1 MSAVVC
7 TYIYIHAKYR
17 WHRLTASARSLS
29 KGVLVPDD
37 RQLRGLLGKRT
48 RREKE
53 TEKGKKN
60 KGSAKRGRNY
70 ARSSRGDFLGSWNAE
85 HRYVEQARRLEP
97 SVKDRGGEER
107 CLFSTV
113 VSFFF
118 FLLYNVRRTSS
129 SRVYAER
136 NIYLYVRISY
146 RSTSRRSRLVTPTNQ
161 LAALSRKRYGF
172 SPW

>member
-48 RREKE
+48 RREKK

-113 VSFFF
+113 VFFF
-118 FLLYNVRRTSS
+118 FFPLLQRSKNVLLESIRG
-129 SRVYAER
+129 EE
-136 NIYLYVRISY
+136 YLSVCE
-146 RSTSRRSRLVTPTNQ
+146 NF
-161 LAALSRKRYGF
+161 LSFHF
-172 SPW
+172 SPFSAGNAD